1 MHRPIPSELLVPVL
15 VEKSASLGC
24 IVIIIIIINIK
35 IVNNNID
42 YVLIDKIITGNS
54 FEMIW
59 REGLWQCWKMN
70 HDYDKVGGVG
80 DICSES

>member
-1 MHRPIPSELLVPVL
+1 MLFCI
-15 VEKSASLGC
+15 C

-35 IVNNNID
+35 IINNNIY

-59 REGLWQCWKMN
+59 REGLWRCWKMN